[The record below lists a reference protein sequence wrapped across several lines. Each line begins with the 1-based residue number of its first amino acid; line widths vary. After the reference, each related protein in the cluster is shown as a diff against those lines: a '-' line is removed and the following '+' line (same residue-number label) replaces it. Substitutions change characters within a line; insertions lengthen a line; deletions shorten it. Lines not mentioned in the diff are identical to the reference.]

1 MLLLVQVAY
10 SQMKSYEGFVSSTL
24 PFEYDGYSHFF
35 TFSPY
40 VTGSQAATHTYPPR
54 TRCYSIDDM
63 DGEAFV
69 AFGGDGITLQRTYT
83 AHDFRP
89 MIGCMWGYLDVV
101 VDYLTADISA
111 FQEPLVFKSYST
123 LYFSATE
130 MFPSFLRFDYCRSI
144 N

>member
-83 AHDFRP
+83 ALDFRS
-89 MIGCMWGYLDVV
+89 MIGCMWGYLAGISTYSAPPITSFTDPLQVMEFTTSISV
-101 VDYLTADISA
+101 ETRCPGSDIN
-111 FQEPLVFKSYST
+111 FKYC
-123 LYFSATE
+123 AT
-130 MFPSFLRFDYCRSI
+130 